1 MRKFLKIRTYAFL
14 PHDLSIKLFFIV
26 HFPPS
31 FNLNGNKK
39 SVALLQLDL
48 RRNATRCTFIIA
60 DLDGNFKCF
69 LHDFR
74 LADPTFCNHHAA
86 G

>member
-1 MRKFLKIRTYAFL
+1 MRKLLKIRTYAFL

-31 FNLNGNKK
+31 FNLNGDKK

-48 RRNATRCTFIIA
+48 RRNATRCNIIIA
-60 DLDGNFKCF
+60 KTGENVKRWIFKRYMLLYTDKNF
-69 LHDFR
+69 L
-74 LADPTFCNHHAA
+74 N
-86 G
+86 

>member
-1 MRKFLKIRTYAFL
+1 MRKLLKIRTYAFL
-14 PHDLSIKLFFIV
+14 QHDLAIKLFFIV

-48 RRNATRCTFIIA
+48 RRKRHTM
-60 DLDGNFKCF
+60 
-69 LHDFR
+69 
-74 LADPTFCNHHAA
+74 
-86 G
+86 

>member
-14 PHDLSIKLFFIV
+14 QHDLSIKLFFIV

-48 RRNATRCTFIIA
+48 RRNATRCSIIITKT
-60 DLDGNFKCF
+60 GENVKRWIFKRNNTIW
-69 LHDFR
+69 L
-74 LADPTFCNHHAA
+74 
-86 G
+86 